1 MTRAKKIHKLT
12 EKEDYPFRLAGIS
25 SAENDYRLCWS
36 INKELGLNLVKTN
49 NLEVFH
55 KRLDDKQAFSQ
66 FEFLDEETLLQYRLI
81 SNRSINGYLLEEMTN
96 LDYLL
101 QITGDM
107 DAGELDSLIDKLKS
121 IQGIILAF
129 PIDPLTLKSR
139 KKLLQ

>member
-1 MTRAKKIHKLT
+1 MTSAKKIHKLD

-36 INKELGLNLVKTN
+36 LNQELGLNLVKTG

-55 KRLDDKQAFSQ
+55 KRLDGKQAFSQ
-66 FEFLDEETLLQYRLI
+66 FEYNDEETLLHYRLI
-81 SNRSINGYLLEEMTN
+81 SNRSLNGFLLEEMTN

-101 QITGDM
+101 QISGDM
-107 DAGELDSLIDKLKS
+107 DTGEFDQLIEKMNGME
-121 IQGIILAF
+121 GIILAF